1 MIKLILALCLFAAV
15 ELASSEKM
23 LKMLEEAGVESD
35 SSQQDPDASSH
46 RDNKKLQ
53 DISADNNTERQSG
66 DSYPTNCY
74 SSSAHAPAN
83 ALKVVRDAIHLYSD
97 ALKSANYIVDNLD
110 SVNGAIA
117 VWHGLG
123 GSTWAAFRGNYWCVD
138 YKGYEIWMS

>member
-53 DISADNNTERQSG
+53 ASSTDANTERQSG
-66 DSYPTNCY
+66 DNYPTNCGY
-74 SSSAHAPAN
+74 SPPAK
-83 ALKVVRDAIHLYSD
+83 ALKTVRDAFHIYSSD
-97 ALKSANYIVDNLD
+97 TERRNYIYNNLRHAD
-110 SVNGAIA
+110 VNGVIMI
-117 VWHGLG
+117 WHGLG
-123 GSTWAAFRGNYWCVD
+123 KSAWFNAIGNYWCVD
-138 YKGYEIWMS
+138 YKGYHIWMS